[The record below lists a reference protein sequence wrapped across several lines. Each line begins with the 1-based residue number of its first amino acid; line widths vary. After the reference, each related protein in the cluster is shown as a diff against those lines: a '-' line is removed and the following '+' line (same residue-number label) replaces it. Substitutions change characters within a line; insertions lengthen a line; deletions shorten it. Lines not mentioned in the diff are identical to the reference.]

1 MPCLLSFT
9 RYTICKNVFFTN
21 YPLALRA
28 NPATVPGVKLV
39 RLIKLVK
46 LVTLS
51 ISNQTKIDQHRPQNR
66 PKIVPK
72 SIQNRPKI
80 DQDRPKIELGWGL
93 GAIWAPR
100 WLREPTW
107 PRNHDSLDPLGPP
120 SWEPKLSKNHQKIDP
135 KLNMFFDHFFDRFWN
150 PLGTDL
156 VGFWVPKWNQNWSRI
171 GTKSDH
177 EANANIFKFIGRRGV
192 FEDRS
197 CLESIKDRT

>member
-1 MPCLLSFT
+1 MEPKLAPKSM
-9 RYTICKNVFFTN
+9 KNGFQEALNKKDEKWSEKSHAGVCRPSLKSIHPEPPGDQLTQSLTPLRALRARWRI

-39 RLIKLVK
+39 RLVKLVK

-72 SIQNRPKI
+72 STQNRPKI

-100 WLREPTW
+100 WLREPT
-107 PRNHDSLDPLGPP
+107 
-120 SWEPKLSKNHQKIDP
+120 
-135 KLNMFFDHFFDRFWN
+135 
-150 PLGTDL
+150 
-156 VGFWVPKWNQNWSRI
+156 
-171 GTKSDH
+171 
-177 EANANIFKFIGRRGV
+177 
-192 FEDRS
+192 
-197 CLESIKDRT
+197 